1 MPFKPVN
8 TNAIDIKK
16 QKGVPHEGT
25 FKGSQQIKTKIGDQ
39 TIWNFMGE
47 DGVGFGIYGFTTLN
61 RAMGA
66 IEEGTL
72 VKITYAGTQNM
83 QTKFGMKDVHQVQ
96 VEVWTDDG
104 EPGNDKSAK
113 EGLPF

>member
-1 MPFKPVN
+1 MGFKQV
-8 TNAIDIKK
+8 TTTALDIKK

-25 FKGSQQIKTKIGDQ
+25 FKGSQEITTKIGPQ
-39 TIWNFMGE
+39 IIWNFMGE
-47 DGVGFGIYGFTTLN
+47 DGVGFGIYGFTNLN

-72 VKITYAGTQNM
+72 VKITYTGTQNV

-96 VEVWTDDG
+96 VEVWADESTDPVGFDAG
-104 EPGNDKSAK
+104 KP
-113 EGLPF
+113 